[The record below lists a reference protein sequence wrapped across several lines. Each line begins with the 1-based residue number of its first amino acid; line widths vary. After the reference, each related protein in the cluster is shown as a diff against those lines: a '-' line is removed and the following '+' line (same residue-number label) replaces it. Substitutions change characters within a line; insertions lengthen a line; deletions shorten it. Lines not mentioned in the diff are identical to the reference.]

1 MHPDRTLL
9 LVGATGEMVR
19 KAKEL
24 GLHVLVLQHP
34 ERITEAPCDEADV
47 VAIVDYTDLAAVELA
62 ARELHKSAGFT
73 AAVSLTEPGLE
84 GAGLINDLFELG
96 GTGLEVVRRMRD
108 KWAMRRQL
116 ADPGVAT
123 VGAAPLTNRADLDR
137 FGARYGYPFIVKP
150 VDGTG
155 SYGVVRVDGPQ
166 AADQAWAA
174 AAEQR
179 GRRMDRTSMPF
190 AIGGFM
196 MEEYADGPQ
205 FSIESFSF
213 AGRHVVVSISETC
226 LADGNFAALSH
237 AMPARL
243 DRSAEAGIRETVCR
257 FLDVMG
263 LRDGPAFTEIR
274 LGQRG
279 PVVIEAHNRVSGGGS
294 STLVQGAYGIDL
306 ISYAFGWPFRLVPEL
321 PGVPESDRG
330 ASAVFLVGSPGRVE
344 SVTGIERALAAP
356 DVLAVEL
363 WVKPGDTVRSV
374 QDCWDRLGFVVVA
387 GADTGSAIRRGVEV
401 LRDDIQI
408 RLRGEDGAIRL
419 ARIGITGR
427 GSEISG
433 VIPAAAGLEVP
444 A

>member
-1 MHPDRTLL
+1 VHPDRTLL
-9 LVGATGEMVR
+9 LVGATGEIVR

-24 GLHVLVLQHP
+24 GLYVLVLQHP
-34 ERITEAPCDEADV
+34 ERITEAPCDEADLV
-47 VAIVDYTDLAAVELA
+47 RIVNYTDLDAVELA
-62 ARELHKSAGFT
+62 ARELHKSAGFS

-84 GAGLINDLFELG
+84 GAGRVNDLFELG
-96 GTGLEVVRRMRD
+96 GTGLEVARRMRD

-116 ADPGVAT
+116 AGSAVAT
-123 VGAAPLTNRADLDR
+123 VGAAPLTKRADLGR

-155 SYGVVRVDGPQ
+155 SYGVTRVDGPQ

-174 AAEQR
+174 ATAQR

-205 FSIESFSF
+205 FSVESFSF

-226 LADGNFAALSH
+226 LAAGNFAALSH
-237 AMPARL
+237 AAPARL
-243 DRSAEAGIRETVCR
+243 EKSAEASIRWTVCR

-294 STLVQGAYGIDL
+294 IQLVRGSYGIDL
-306 ISYAFGWPFRLVPEL
+306 IAYAFGWPFRLVPEL
-321 PGVPESDRG
+321 PDVPQASRG

-344 SVTGIERALAAP
+344 SVTGVERALAAP

-374 QDCWDRLGFVVVA
+374 QDCWDRLGFVVVS

-401 LRDDIQI
+401 LRDDIEI
-408 RLRGEDGAIRL
+408 RLRGEDGAIRP
-419 ARIGITGR
+419 ARIGIAEQGT
-427 GSEISG
+427 EIT
-433 VIPAAAGLEVP
+433 AAAPVATGLEVP
-444 A
+444 V